1 MAAEK
6 QFERSAYDSYLRK
19 LSEEEDGFRH
29 SFRTAFFQAMHEE
42 LTGRQ
47 YEVLWMIEVEGLSCK
62 QCAERLG
69 ISPSAVS
76 RHCSRGKKRLRTL
89 LAYNLELRHQYF
101 S

>member
-47 YEVLWMIEVEGLSCK
+47 YEVLWMGEKFIKSKGIIWPLFYTAVFYLVFNGL
-62 QCAERLG
+62 L
-69 ISPSAVS
+69 
-76 RHCSRGKKRLRTL
+76 TL
-89 LAYNLELRHQYF
+89 LFGWIEKKVDYF
-101 S
+101 K

>member
-19 LSEEEDGFRH
+19 LSEEEDGFRR

-47 YEVLWMIEVEGLSCK
+47 
-62 QCAERLG
+62 
-69 ISPSAVS
+69 
-76 RHCSRGKKRLRTL
+76 
-89 LAYNLELRHQYF
+89 
-101 S
+101 

>member
-47 YEVLWMIEVEGLSCK
+47 YEVLWMPYSLWKSS
-62 QCAERLG
+62 Q
-69 ISPSAVS
+69 
-76 RHCSRGKKRLRTL
+76 RHHLYK
-89 LAYNLELRHQYF
+89 
-101 S
+101 